1 MVLPN
6 RKIMGNNS
14 VAEDTSYTRIVV
26 GSIPTSPIS
35 CRVPIMV
42 LEQIANLSVVN
53 SACRFESYTRRFG
66 TLGQLVEQSAVN
78 QYVAGSIP
86 ASSVLYFEN

>member
-14 VAEDTSYTRIVV
+14 VAEDGSYKRIVV
-26 GSIPTSPIS
+26 GSIPTSPIL

-53 SACRFESYTRRFG
+53 SACRFESYTRRFW
-66 TLGQLVEQSAVN
+66 N
-78 QYVAGSIP
+78 I
-86 ASSVLYFEN
+86 SSVGRAIGC

>member
-14 VAEDTSYTRIVV
+14 VAEDASYKRIVV
-26 GSIPTSPIS
+26 GSIPTSQIS

-42 LEQIANLSVVN
+42 LEQIANLSVVY

-66 TLGQLVEQSAVN
+66 T
-78 QYVAGSIP
+78 
-86 ASSVLYFEN
+86 

>member
-14 VAEDTSYTRIVV
+14 VAEDASYKRIVV
-26 GSIPTSPIS
+26 GSIPTSPIL
-35 CRVPIMV
+35 CRIPIMV

-66 TLGQLVEQSAVN
+66 TLAQLVEQSAVN
-78 QYVAGSIP
+78 R
-86 ASSVLYFEN
+86 

>member
-14 VAEDTSYTRIVV
+14 VAEDASYKRIVV
-26 GSIPTSPIS
+26 GSIPTSQIS

-42 LEQIANLSVVN
+42 LEQIANLSVVY
-53 SACRFESYTRRFG
+53 SACRFESYTRCFG
-66 TLGQLVEQSAVN
+66 T
-78 QYVAGSIP
+78 
-86 ASSVLYFEN
+86 

>member
-6 RKIMGNNS
+6 RKIMWNNS
-14 VAEDTSYTRIVV
+14 VAECMSFKHNVV
-26 GSIPTSPIS
+26 GSIPTSTIS

-66 TLGQLVEQSAVN
+66 TLAQLVEQSAVN
-78 QYVAGSIP
+78 R
-86 ASSVLYFEN
+86 